1 MKKSSPS
8 SVGEILAGLMK
19 KTGLGKQMDQARIWD
34 QWEDLA
40 GPHLAPHGRPHAVR
54 DNTLLVEVD
63 GAVWMNKYA
72 YHKWDILKRIN
83 ALFKRELIS
92 DIFIML
98 TPDDAPTLPQPAP
111 GKEGAGAPPE

>member
-1 MKKSSPS
+1 MKKRSPS
-8 SVGEILAGLMK
+8 SVGEILAGLMR

-98 TPDDAPTLPQPAP
+98 TPDDART
-111 GKEGAGAPPE
+111 PPPDHTD